1 MKIGSSD
8 DEIDTK
14 DYRTTN
20 TIIKEGGNDGN
31 VQVTDPDVEI
41 VVIPGDDELQ
51 GFVSQSDKE
60 DVMPKIFDILSLP
73 EGTSM
78 YYISPEVTNL
88 FHPKESQNM
97 IS

>member
-1 MKIGSSD
+1 
-8 DEIDTK
+8 
-14 DYRTTN
+14 
-20 TIIKEGGNDGN
+20 
-31 VQVTDPDVEI
+31 
-41 VVIPGDDELQ
+41 
-51 GFVSQSDKE
+51 
-60 DVMPKIFDILSLP
+60 MPKIFDILSLP